1 MEKRNPELVHQPV
14 APYVHQ
20 IEVNEPGRRLILSG
34 QLGMQQNGE
43 VPEQPME
50 QLKLALQ
57 NIDYNLQE
65 ANMNRSHLTKL
76 TFYLVGEFPLSER
89 RDVIQGYV
97 GDGLPCTTL
106 LYVAALAAPQFKVE
120 IDAEAFAPNE

>member
-34 QLGMQQNGE
+34 QLGMQQNGG

-57 NIDYNLQE
+57 NIDHNLHE

-76 TFYLVGEFPLSER
+76 TFYLSVNFHC
-89 RDVIQGYV
+89 QN
-97 GDGLPCTTL
+97 
-106 LYVAALAAPQFKVE
+106 VAM
-120 IDAEAFAPNE
+120 